1 MTFIVTQSEQH
12 LELSFLKDV
21 FVSFDVNFDGILK
34 TPEIKAALSKV
45 FGNVKSNMYSDI
57 MISLD
62 KNCNGFIDY
71 SEFLVAAADKNKL
84 LNEESLK
91 MAFEMMD

>member
-12 LELSFLKDV
+12 LELSILKDV
-21 FVSFDVNFDGILK
+21 FLSFDMNLDGILK
-34 TPEIKAALSKV
+34 TSEIKSALSKV
-45 FGNVKSNMYSDI
+45 FGNVKSNMYKDI
-57 MISLD
+57 MVSLD

-84 LNEESLK
+84 LN
-91 MAFEMMD
+91 

>member
-1 MTFIVTQSEQH
+1 
-12 LELSFLKDV
+12 
-21 FVSFDVNFDGILK
+21 
-34 TPEIKAALSKV
+34 
-45 FGNVKSNMYSDI
+45 MYSDI

-91 MAFEMMD
+91 MAFEMMDFDGNGVIERQELKKVFQNTEQKDEELWNKIFLEVDLDKDGSISYFEFV